1 MSTRMIL
8 AAGGFIA
15 LAATARTTVSTQQAR
30 PAAAGRERAPIT
42 KAQGERWNTELSN
55 WGRWGK
61 DDQLGALNLV
71 TVEKRRQAM
80 ALAKTGTVVSLE
92 RPVALSPKPD
102 ATKADGKP
110 HGISFYEIRFKTFP
124 ADDPQ
129 GNPGFSSDV
138 QEFHVHGGMTHL
150 DALCHDS
157 DGHGSLY
164 NGYRL
169 AETVSETVGCTKLGL
184 DNLKEGIVTRGVLID
199 MTRLTGAH
207 EPGARAYPE
216 DIEAWEKQMGLTVSP
231 GDALF
236 VYSPAPAAGRG
247 AAGGSG
253 GFDLSVLPW
262 FKTRG
267 VAVTSNVRPLAD
279 DRHADHRIV
288 LSSMGVYLLDG
299 VVLDQLAQTAAR
311 LNRWEFMLVV
321 APLRVPGSTGSPV
334 NPLAMF

>member
-1 MSTRMIL
+1 MRFRYSATAAL
-8 AAGGFIA
+8 LVVAGVTAASQQPPAAGE
-15 LAATARTTVSTQQAR
+15 R
-30 PAAAGRERAPIT
+30 PPVT
-42 KAQGERWNTELSN
+42 KAQGERWDAELSN

-61 DDQLGALNLV
+61 DDEIGALNLI
-71 TVEKRRQAM
+71 TPQKRQQAM

-92 RPVALSPKPD
+92 RPVVLSPKP
-102 ATKADGKP
+102 AETKADGKP

-157 DGHGSLY
+157 NGKGQLY
-164 NGYRL
+164 NGYPL
-169 AETVSETVGCTKLGL
+169 ATTVNEATGCTKLGL
-184 DNLKEGIVTRGVLID
+184 DKITEGIVTRGVLVD
-199 MTRLTGAH
+199 MTRLKRARQ
-207 EPGARAYPE
+207 PGPRAYPE
-216 DIEAWEKQMGLTVSP
+216 DIEAWEKQTGLTVSS

-236 VYSPAPAAGRG
+236 VYNPTPSTGRG
-247 AAGGSG
+247 PAGGNG

-267 VAVTSNVRPLAD
+267 VAMTSNVRPIAD

-288 LSSMGVYLLDG
+288 LSAMGVFLLDG
-299 VVLDQLAQTAAR
+299 IVLEQLAETAAR